1 MIVGTPSWRSL
12 APSAMPPWP
21 PPTITTSGCVVWPS
35 SRASRSRC
43 SSHVS
48 RSGFAPCSAPGG
60 RPAPAGSSW
69 PLSSYR
75 VVSSV
80 HALPSLRRRC
90 PRPRPPPASHSLHA
104 PGPAAAPPLGLDL
117 DPRLG
122 AAVGGRGRLGRT
134 PAAGLR
140 VAERGVEHRP
150 DAVPALDRLEVP
162 GECDEVAPVAV
173 VAEQIGRGGGVALCQ
188 RILEAREP
196 RIDLGG
202 DGRGGGVGH
211 GSSWAGTGRSILPA
225 HTTGGPPLGSPP
237 READEG
243 APRLTRRR
251 HGACA
256 PTRRHSRPGRP
267 SAWKPRRDAS
277 DGAGSP
283 WLVLVREPDQLGVER
298 THPHLAFGVRLVELS
313 QTDRHVA

>member
-48 RSGFAPCSAPGG
+48 RSRLPPCSAPG
-60 RPAPAGSSW
+60 APAARG
-69 PLSSYR
+69 
-75 VVSSV
+75 
-80 HALPSLRRRC
+80 AG
-90 PRPRPPPASHSLHA
+90 RPPP
-104 PGPAAAPPLGLDL
+104 PGGLLMALELVQGREQRPRLAVLEAQVAAAAPDLGLEL

-122 AAVGGRGRLGRT
+122 DAVGGRGRLGRA

-140 VAERGVEHRP
+140 VAERGVEHRLH
-150 DAVPALDRLEVP
+150 AVPALDRLEVP
-162 GECDEVAPVAV
+162 RERDEVAPVAV

-188 RILEAREP
+188 CVLEAREP

-211 GSSWAGTGRSILPA
+211 GSSWAGTGGSILPN
-225 HTTGGPPLGSPP
+225 HT
-237 READEG
+237 
-243 APRLTRRR
+243 
-251 HGACA
+251 
-256 PTRRHSRPGRP
+256 
-267 SAWKPRRDAS
+267 RRDAS
-277 DGAGSP
+277 DRAGSP

-298 THPHLAFGVRLVELS
+298 THPQLAFGVRLVELAER
-313 QTDRHVA
+313 DRH